1 MKIKIINKLC
11 LSVWNSN
18 TWTKPGLMFWITGS
32 MEPSESANYR
42 SSKLWPDCIVPFSK
56 ESTKFI
62 FTITIIKLTKIFREK
77 FATVVKI
84 LMKCLKCP
92 SILLDLSN
100 SKISMKISYNYIM
113 SLQYFLQQI
122 KNTLQIMVKLFTSMK
137 SLLK

>member
-32 MEPSESANYR
+32 MEPNESTNYR
-42 SSKLWPDCIVPFSK
+42 SNKLWLDYIVPFSK

-62 FTITIIKLTKIFREK
+62 STITIIKLTKIFRGK
-77 FATVVKI
+77 FVTVVKI
-84 LMKCLKCP
+84 SMKCLKCL

-113 SLQYFLQQI
+113 SPLYFLHLI

-137 SLLK
+137 NLLK